1 MIGNL
6 ILELIWILYYMSNWN
21 VNILHEQTGG
31 ITLRK
36 VVLIFAWVGFFASI
50 MLIFAFWKYI
60 LERKIKETNT
70 GDIDF
75 VMQQEEKDNPQKLKS
90 RGKRKK
96 EKTPRLNLRYGD
108 SSSSSRFTIRR
119 FDEEN
124 EP

>member
-1 MIGNL
+1 
-6 ILELIWILYYMSNWN
+6 
-21 VNILHEQTGG
+21 
-31 ITLRK
+31 
-36 VVLIFAWVGFFASI
+36 
-50 MLIFAFWKYI
+50 
-60 LERKIKETNT
+60 
-70 GDIDF
+70 
-75 VMQQEEKDNPQKLKS
+75 MQQEEKDNPQKLKS